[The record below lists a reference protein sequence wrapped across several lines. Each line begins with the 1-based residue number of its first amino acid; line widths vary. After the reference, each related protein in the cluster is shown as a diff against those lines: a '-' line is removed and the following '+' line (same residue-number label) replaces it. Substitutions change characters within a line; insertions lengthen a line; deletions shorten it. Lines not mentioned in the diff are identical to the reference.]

1 MHLSLDG
8 APAPQSSDDAKSAP
22 LDVGDSNGVQVM
34 HARTERGLDR
44 LVNFSDATVAIAI
57 TLLILPLVD
66 LAGDLEGAR
75 FDEFAAENFGAF
87 IAFVVTFAVIGR
99 FWVIH
104 HRVFE
109 SVRDYSA
116 RLVWVNMLWLASI
129 VFLPF
134 AANAVSSMDTDNGS
148 FDAVYIATMFVTT
161 TAMLLIEIE
170 LLRHPELIDEDAAFD
185 LGRTVAVLA
194 VLVIAGVLAYL
205 VPAVGMLWVLL
216 LFAAPLVTHVLHR
229 VSPALRPRPSSGD
242 ADG

>member
-1 MHLSLDG
+1 M
-8 APAPQSSDDAKSAP
+8 Q
-22 LDVGDSNGVQVM
+22 

-87 IAFVVTFAVIGR
+87 VAFVVTFAVIGR

-109 SVRDYSA
+109 SVRDYSS
-116 RLVWVNMLWLASI
+116 RLLWFNMLWLASI

-134 AANAVSSMDTDNGS
+134 AANSVSSMDTDNGS
-148 FDAVYIATMFVTT
+148 FDAVYIGTMFVTT
-161 TAMLLIEIE
+161 SAMLLMEIE
-170 LLRHPELIDEDAAFD
+170 LLRHPDLLDDDASFD
-185 LGRTVAVLA
+185 LGRTVAVLV
-194 VLVIAGVLAYL
+194 VLVIAGALAYL
-205 VPAVGMLWVLL
+205 VPSVGMLWVLL
-216 LFAAPLVTHVLHR
+216 LFVAPLVTKVLHR
-229 VSPALRPRPSSGD
+229 VAPALRPRPS
-242 ADG
+242 DGSAGG